1 VCHKSYSSKWARVL
15 LARTFSIMQEEMNVF
30 EIGLCFLKLYFEPL
44 LNNGLMNIWARA
56 LNSFKAG
63 IDKDG
68 KEAEPNLNWGAMQI

>member
-1 VCHKSYSSKWARVL
+1 
-15 LARTFSIMQEEMNVF
+15 MNVF